1 MASAGATILGVL
13 FNFVTTGTIVF
24 QNRDPRLI
32 FRFVAVYCVSYVVG
46 VGLLW
51 IFNQFHVSNYIAG
64 AAITLPMALF
74 SFVLMKTFVFP
85 RKPEPRRRL
94 K

>member
-32 FRFVAVYCVSYVVG
+32 FRFVATYCVTYVVG
-46 VGLLW
+46 VAALW
-51 IFNQFHVSNYIAG
+51 VFNQFHVSNYIAG
-64 AAITLPMALF
+64 AIMLLPMALL
-74 SFVLMKTFVFP
+74 SFTLMKLFVFKRP
-85 RKPEPRRRL
+85 AK
-94 K
+94 KK